1 MITWCNFKTDRDTF
15 LFYFLVFWT
24 NSHICFFTCRRIN
37 VMFDRATVSRQNR
50 ETHKT
55 MHVINLI
62 MWGGG
67 RGGWSQ
73 YYVRQSCNTN
83 ASTQFNQLNLA
94 QIIIYAQTNYTYGC
108 YQKYAF
114 VNVTNLL
121 WSGET
126 RHWWVGVVLSQY
138 TPMHQHT
145 YWLYQLLRQQL
156 NSGKNVQTYCAS
168 NSEQIYT
175 RDASYGHSLLGR
187 ILWRCLP
194 CSCWICQASLV
205 S

>member
-156 NSGKNVQTYCAS
+156 NSGKMYKHIVLAIVS
-168 NSEQIYT
+168 RYT
-175 RDASYGHSLLGR
+175 HVMHHTDTHCWVGYFEGVCHVVVEFVKLL
-187 ILWRCLP
+187 W
-194 CSCWICQASLV
+194 
-205 S
+205 